1 MINLFTGLH
10 IIFAQIFK
18 RFAKN
23 INLTIIWRNEKSK
36 QNKQSK
42 LQFPVHG
49 N

>member
-10 IIFAQIFK
+10 VIFAQIFK

-23 INLTIIWRNEKSK
+23 VNLLIYTRNEKSK
-36 QNKQSK
+36 QTE